1 MYFLYCQIGKL
12 YCIGKMPKIMNVT
25 LFSKKIFY
33 IFFFNF
39 RLDNWALSFGKTLY
53 ETARAATRFDAIQKV
68 CSILMNSNF

>member
-1 MYFLYCQIGKL
+1 MSHYFLKKYFTFFLYNKL
-12 YCIGKMPKIMNVT
+12 
-25 LFSKKIFY
+25 LQ
-33 IFFFNF
+33 FFLNF